1 MEKTYKEFSNKNIP
15 VINQKMY
22 DFLEETHQSSLL
34 FESMTYS
41 LDAGGK
47 RFRPLLLLATIAFF
61 DKILEKPHYEVAA
74 ALEMIHTYSLIH
86 DDLPAMDDDDLRR
99 GKLTNHKVYGEATA
113 ILSGDALLTEAFHL
127 VSTIEVDSSL
137 KVELIRLLA
146 KAAGSEGMI
155 AGQVEDV
162 LGEGKKISLRELQRM
177 HYKKTG
183 ALIQYAV
190 EAGVLISGQTF
201 EMKKWLLEYAQ
212 NLGIAF
218 QIKDDLLDVIGEEHV
233 IGKKTG
239 ADEAHNKNTYVSLL
253 GLEGATKAFEN
264 HCDLA
269 TESLKKAKSLLNH
282 PDSNTFLEQII
293 EELKVR

>member
-1 MEKTYKEFSNKNIP
+1 MSRYKEFSKQNIP

-22 DFLEETHQSSLL
+22 DFLEKTSQSEIL
-34 FESMTYS
+34 FDSMVYS

-47 RFRPLLLLATIAFF
+47 RFRPLLLLATVDFF
-61 DKILEKPHYEVAA
+61 GQTLENSHYEIAA

-99 GKLTNHKVYGEATA
+99 GKPTNHKVYGEGLA
-113 ILSGDALLTEAFHL
+113 ILAGDALLTESFHL
-127 VSTIEVDSSL
+127 VAEMEVESAL

-146 KAAGSEGMI
+146 KASGSAGMI

-162 LGEGKKISLRELQRM
+162 LGEGKKINFRELQKM
-177 HYKKTG
+177 HQKKTG
-183 ALIQYAV
+183 MLIQFAV
-190 EAGVLISGQTF
+190 EAGVLMSTQSF

-212 NLGIAF
+212 NVGIAF
-218 QIKDDLLDVIGEEHV
+218 QIRDDLLDVLGDEAA
-233 IGKKTG
+233 IGKKVG

-253 GLEGATKAFEN
+253 GIEGATKAFEN

-269 TESLKKAKSLLNH
+269 TESLQKAKGLLNK
-282 PDSNTFLEQII
+282 SEEVTLLEIII
-293 EELKVR
+293 EELKVI

>member
-1 MEKTYKEFSNKNIP
+1 MSRYKEFSKQNIP

-22 DFLEETHQSSLL
+22 DFLEKTSQSEIL
-34 FESMTYS
+34 FDSMVYS

-47 RFRPLLLLATIAFF
+47 RFRPLLLLATVDFF
-61 DKILEKPHYEVAA
+61 GQTLENSHYEIAA

-99 GKLTNHKVYGEATA
+99 GKPTNHKVYGEGLA
-113 ILSGDALLTEAFHL
+113 ILAGDALLTESFHL
-127 VSTIEVDSSL
+127 VSEMEVESAL

-146 KAAGSEGMI
+146 KASGSTGMI

-162 LGEGKKISLRELQRM
+162 LGEGKKINFRDLQKM
-177 HYKKTG
+177 HQKKTG
-183 ALIQYAV
+183 MLIQFAV
-190 EAGVLISGQTF
+190 EAGVLMSTQSF

-212 NLGIAF
+212 NVGIAF
-218 QIKDDLLDVIGEEHV
+218 QIRDDLLDVLGDEAA
-233 IGKKTG
+233 IGKKVG

-253 GLEGATKAFEN
+253 GIEGATKAFEN

-269 TESLKKAKSLLNH
+269 TESLQKAKDLLNK
-282 PDSNTFLEQII
+282 SEEVTLLEIII
-293 EELKVR
+293 EELKVI

>member
-1 MEKTYKEFSNKNIP
+1 MSRYKEFSKQNIP

-22 DFLEETHQSSLL
+22 DFLEKTSQSEIL
-34 FESMTYS
+34 FDSMVYS

-47 RFRPLLLLATIAFF
+47 RFRPLLLLATVDFF
-61 DKILEKPHYEVAA
+61 GQTLENSHYEIAA

-99 GKLTNHKVYGEATA
+99 GKPTNHKVYGEGLA
-113 ILSGDALLTEAFHL
+113 ILAGDALLTESFHL
-127 VSTIEVDSSL
+127 VSEMEVESAL

-146 KAAGSEGMI
+146 KASGSAGMI

-162 LGEGKKISLRELQRM
+162 LGEGKKINFRELQKM
-177 HYKKTG
+177 HQKKTG
-183 ALIQYAV
+183 MLIQFAV
-190 EAGVLISGQTF
+190 EAGVLMSTQSF

-212 NLGIAF
+212 NVGIAF
-218 QIKDDLLDVIGEEHV
+218 QIRDDLLDVLGDEAA
-233 IGKKTG
+233 IGKKVG

-253 GLEGATKAFEN
+253 GIEGATKAFEN

-269 TESLKKAKSLLNH
+269 TESLQKAKDLLNK
-282 PDSNTFLEQII
+282 SEEVTLLEIII
-293 EELKVR
+293 EELKVI

>member
-1 MEKTYKEFSNKNIP
+1 MSRYKEFSKQNIP

-22 DFLEETHQSSLL
+22 DFLEKTSQSEIL
-34 FESMTYS
+34 FDSMVYS

-47 RFRPLLLLATIAFF
+47 RFRPLLLLATVDFF
-61 DKILEKPHYEVAA
+61 GQTLENSHYEIAA

-99 GKLTNHKVYGEATA
+99 GKPTNHKVYGEGLA
-113 ILSGDALLTEAFHL
+113 ILAGDALLTESFHL
-127 VSTIEVDSSL
+127 VAEMEVESAL

-146 KAAGSEGMI
+146 KASGSTGMI

-162 LGEGKKISLRELQRM
+162 LGEGKKINFRELQKM
-177 HYKKTG
+177 HQKKTG
-183 ALIQYAV
+183 MLIQFAV
-190 EAGVLISGQTF
+190 EAGVLMSTQSF

-212 NLGIAF
+212 NVGIAF
-218 QIKDDLLDVIGEEHV
+218 QIRDDLLDVLGDEAA
-233 IGKKTG
+233 IGKKVG

-253 GLEGATKAFEN
+253 GIEGATKAFEN

-269 TESLKKAKSLLNH
+269 TESLQKAKDLLNK
-282 PDSNTFLEQII
+282 SEEVTLLEIII
-293 EELKVR
+293 EELKVI

>member
-1 MEKTYKEFSNKNIP
+1 MSRYKEFSKQNIP

-22 DFLEETHQSSLL
+22 DFLEKTSQSEIL
-34 FESMTYS
+34 FDSMVYS

-47 RFRPLLLLATIAFF
+47 RFRPLLLLATVDFF
-61 DKILEKPHYEVAA
+61 GQTLENSHYKIAA

-99 GKLTNHKVYGEATA
+99 GKPTNHKVYGEGLA
-113 ILSGDALLTEAFHL
+113 ILAGDALLTESFHL
-127 VSTIEVDSSL
+127 VAEMEVESSL

-146 KAAGSEGMI
+146 KASGSTGMI

-162 LGEGKKISLRELQRM
+162 LGEGKKINFRELQKM
-177 HYKKTG
+177 HQKKTG
-183 ALIQYAV
+183 MLIQFAV
-190 EAGVLISGQTF
+190 EAGVLMSTQSF

-212 NLGIAF
+212 NVGIAF
-218 QIKDDLLDVIGEEHV
+218 QIRDDLLDVLGDEAA
-233 IGKKTG
+233 IGKKVG

-253 GLEGATKAFEN
+253 GIEGATKAFEN

-269 TESLKKAKSLLNH
+269 TESLQKAKGLLNK
-282 PDSNTFLEQII
+282 SEEVTLLEIII
-293 EELKVR
+293 EELKVI

>member
-1 MEKTYKEFSNKNIP
+1 MSRYKEFSKQNIP

-22 DFLEETHQSSLL
+22 AFLEKTSQSEIL
-34 FESMTYS
+34 FDSMVYS

-47 RFRPLLLLATIAFF
+47 RFRPLLLLATVDFF
-61 DKILEKPHYEVAA
+61 GQTLENSHYEIAA

-99 GKLTNHKVYGEATA
+99 GKPTNHKVYGEGLA
-113 ILSGDALLTEAFHL
+113 ILAGDALLTESFHL
-127 VSTIEVDSSL
+127 VAEMEVESSL

-146 KAAGSEGMI
+146 KASGSTGMI

-162 LGEGKKISLRELQRM
+162 LGEGKKINFRDLQKM
-177 HYKKTG
+177 HQKKTG
-183 ALIQYAV
+183 MLIQFAV
-190 EAGVLISGQTF
+190 EAGVLMSTQSF

-212 NLGIAF
+212 NVGIAF
-218 QIKDDLLDVIGEEHV
+218 QIRDDLLDVLGDEAA
-233 IGKKTG
+233 IGKKVG

-253 GLEGATKAFEN
+253 GIEGATKAFEN

-269 TESLKKAKSLLNH
+269 TESLQKAKDLLNK
-282 PDSNTFLEQII
+282 SEEVTLLEIII
-293 EELKVR
+293 EELKVI

>member
-1 MEKTYKEFSNKNIP
+1 MSRYKEFSKQNIP

-22 DFLEETHQSSLL
+22 DFLEKTSQSEIL
-34 FESMTYS
+34 FDSMVYS

-47 RFRPLLLLATIAFF
+47 RFRPLLLLATVDFF
-61 DKILEKPHYEVAA
+61 GQTLENSHYEIAA

-99 GKLTNHKVYGEATA
+99 GKPTNHKVYGEGLA
-113 ILSGDALLTEAFHL
+113 ILAGDALLTESFHL
-127 VSTIEVDSSL
+127 VAEMEVESAL

-146 KAAGSEGMI
+146 KASGSTGMI

-162 LGEGKKISLRELQRM
+162 LGEGKKINFRDLQKM
-177 HYKKTG
+177 HQKKTG
-183 ALIQYAV
+183 MLIQFAV
-190 EAGVLISGQTF
+190 EAGVLMSTQSF

-212 NLGIAF
+212 NVGIAF
-218 QIKDDLLDVIGEEHV
+218 QIRDDLLDVLGDEAT
-233 IGKKTG
+233 IGKKIG

-253 GLEGATKAFEN
+253 GIEGATKAFEN

-269 TESLKKAKSLLNH
+269 TESLQKAKDLLNK
-282 PDSNTFLEQII
+282 SEEVTLLEIII
-293 EELKVR
+293 EELKVI

>member
-1 MEKTYKEFSNKNIP
+1 MSRYKEFSKQNIP

-22 DFLEETHQSSLL
+22 DFLEKTSQSEIL
-34 FESMTYS
+34 FDSMVYS

-47 RFRPLLLLATIAFF
+47 RFRPLLLLATVDFF
-61 DKILEKPHYEVAA
+61 GQTLENSHYEIAA

-99 GKLTNHKVYGEATA
+99 GKPTNHKVYGEGLA
-113 ILSGDALLTEAFHL
+113 ILAGDALLTESFHL
-127 VSTIEVDSSL
+127 VSEMEVESAL

-146 KAAGSEGMI
+146 KASGSAGMI

-162 LGEGKKISLRELQRM
+162 LGEGKKINFRELQKM
-177 HYKKTG
+177 HQKKTG
-183 ALIQYAV
+183 MLIQFAV
-190 EAGVLISGQTF
+190 EAGVLMSTQSF

-212 NLGIAF
+212 NIGIAF
-218 QIKDDLLDVIGEEHV
+218 QIRDDLLDVLGDEAT
-233 IGKKTG
+233 IGKKIG

-253 GLEGATKAFEN
+253 GIEGATKAFEN

-269 TESLKKAKSLLNH
+269 TESLQKAKDLLNK
-282 PDSNTFLEQII
+282 SEEVTLLEIII
-293 EELKVR
+293 EELKVI

>member
-1 MEKTYKEFSNKNIP
+1 MSRYKEFSKQNIP

-22 DFLEETHQSSLL
+22 DFLEKTSQSEIL
-34 FESMTYS
+34 FDSMVYS

-47 RFRPLLLLATIAFF
+47 RFRPLLLLATVDFF
-61 DKILEKPHYEVAA
+61 GQTLENSHYEIAA

-99 GKLTNHKVYGEATA
+99 GKPTNHKVYGEGLA
-113 ILSGDALLTEAFHL
+113 ILAGDALLTESFHL
-127 VSTIEVDSSL
+127 VAEMEVESAL

-146 KAAGSEGMI
+146 KSSGSTGMI

-162 LGEGKKISLRELQRM
+162 LGEGKKINFRDLQKM
-177 HYKKTG
+177 HQKKTG
-183 ALIQYAV
+183 MLIQFAV
-190 EAGVLISGQTF
+190 EAGVLMSTQSF

-212 NLGIAF
+212 NVGIAF
-218 QIKDDLLDVIGEEHV
+218 QIRDDLLDVLGDEAT
-233 IGKKTG
+233 IGKKVG

-253 GLEGATKAFEN
+253 GIEGATKAFEN

-269 TESLKKAKSLLNH
+269 TESLQKAKDLLNK
-282 PDSNTFLEQII
+282 SEEVTLLEIII
-293 EELKVR
+293 EELKVI

>member
-1 MEKTYKEFSNKNIP
+1 MSRYKEFSKQNIP

-22 DFLEETHQSSLL
+22 DFLEKTSQSEIL
-34 FESMTYS
+34 FDSMVFS

-47 RFRPLLLLATIAFF
+47 RFRPLLLLATVDFF
-61 DKILEKPHYEVAA
+61 GQTLENSHYEIAA

-99 GKLTNHKVYGEATA
+99 GKPTNHKVYGEGLA
-113 ILSGDALLTEAFHL
+113 ILAGDALLTESFHL
-127 VSTIEVDSSL
+127 VSEIEVESAL

-146 KAAGSEGMI
+146 KASGSAGMI

-162 LGEGKKISLRELQRM
+162 LGEGKKINFRELQKM
-177 HYKKTG
+177 HQKKTG
-183 ALIQYAV
+183 MLIQFAV
-190 EAGVLISGQTF
+190 EAGVLMSTQSF

-212 NLGIAF
+212 NVGIAF
-218 QIKDDLLDVIGEEHV
+218 QIRDDLLDVLGDEAA
-233 IGKKTG
+233 IGKKVG

-253 GLEGATKAFEN
+253 GIEGATKAFEN

-269 TESLKKAKSLLNH
+269 TESLQKAKDLLNK
-282 PDSNTFLEQII
+282 SEEVTLLEIII
-293 EELKVR
+293 EELKVI

>member
-1 MEKTYKEFSNKNIP
+1 MSRYKEFSKQNIP

-22 DFLEETHQSSLL
+22 DFLEKTSQSEIL
-34 FESMTYS
+34 FDSMVYS

-47 RFRPLLLLATIAFF
+47 RFRPLLLLATVDFF
-61 DKILEKPHYEVAA
+61 GQTLENSHYEIAA

-99 GKLTNHKVYGEATA
+99 GKPTNHKVYGEGLA
-113 ILSGDALLTEAFHL
+113 ILAGDALLTESFHL
-127 VSTIEVDSSL
+127 VAEMEVESSL

-146 KAAGSEGMI
+146 KASGSTGMI

-162 LGEGKKISLRELQRM
+162 LGEGKKINFRELQKM
-177 HYKKTG
+177 HQKKTG
-183 ALIQYAV
+183 MLIQFAV
-190 EAGVLISGQTF
+190 EAGVLMSTQSF

-212 NLGIAF
+212 NVGIAF
-218 QIKDDLLDVIGEEHV
+218 QIRDDLLDVLGDETA
-233 IGKKTG
+233 IGKKVG

-253 GLEGATKAFEN
+253 GIEGATKAFEN

-269 TESLKKAKSLLNH
+269 TESLQKAKGLLNK
-282 PDSNTFLEQII
+282 SEEVTLLEIII
-293 EELKVR
+293 EELKVI

>member
-1 MEKTYKEFSNKNIP
+1 MSRYKEFSKQNIP

-22 DFLEETHQSSLL
+22 DFLEKTSQSEIL
-34 FESMTYS
+34 FDSMVYS

-47 RFRPLLLLATIAFF
+47 RFRPLLLLATVDFF
-61 DKILEKPHYEVAA
+61 GQTLENSHYEIAA

-99 GKLTNHKVYGEATA
+99 GKPTNHKVYGEGLA
-113 ILSGDALLTEAFHL
+113 ILAGDALLTESFHL
-127 VSTIEVDSSL
+127 VAEMEVESAL

-146 KAAGSEGMI
+146 KASGSAGMI

-162 LGEGKKISLRELQRM
+162 LGEGKKINFRELQKM
-177 HYKKTG
+177 HQKKTG
-183 ALIQYAV
+183 MLIQFAV
-190 EAGVLISGQTF
+190 EAGVLMSTQSF

-212 NLGIAF
+212 NVGIAF
-218 QIKDDLLDVIGEEHV
+218 QIRDDLLDVLGDEAA
-233 IGKKTG
+233 IGKKVG

-253 GLEGATKAFEN
+253 GIEGATKAFEN

-269 TESLKKAKSLLNH
+269 TESLQKAKDLLNK
-282 PDSNTFLEQII
+282 SEEVTLLEIII
-293 EELKVR
+293 EELKVI

>member
-1 MEKTYKEFSNKNIP
+1 MSRYKEFSKQNIP

-22 DFLEETHQSSLL
+22 DFLEKTSQSEIL
-34 FESMTYS
+34 FDSMVYS

-47 RFRPLLLLATIAFF
+47 RFRPLLLLATVDFF
-61 DKILEKPHYEVAA
+61 GQTLEKSHYEVAA

-99 GKLTNHKVYGEATA
+99 GKPTNHKVYGEGLA
-113 ILSGDALLTEAFHL
+113 ILAGDALLTESFHL
-127 VSTIEVDSSL
+127 VAEMEVESAL

-146 KAAGSEGMI
+146 KASGSTGMI

-162 LGEGKKISLRELQRM
+162 LGEGKKINFRDLQKM
-177 HYKKTG
+177 HQKKTG
-183 ALIQYAV
+183 MLIQFAV
-190 EAGVLISGQTF
+190 EAGVLMSTQSF

-212 NLGIAF
+212 NVGIAF
-218 QIKDDLLDVIGEEHV
+218 QIRDDLLDVLGDEV
-233 IGKKTG
+233 TIGKKVG

-253 GLEGATKAFEN
+253 GIEGATKAFEN

-269 TESLKKAKSLLNH
+269 TESLQKAKDLLNK
-282 PDSNTFLEQII
+282 SEEVTLLEIII
-293 EELKVR
+293 EELKVI

>member
-1 MEKTYKEFSNKNIP
+1 MSRYKEFSKQNIP

-22 DFLEETHQSSLL
+22 DFLEKTSQSEIL
-34 FESMTYS
+34 FDSMVYS

-47 RFRPLLLLATIAFF
+47 RFRPLLLLATVDFF
-61 DKILEKPHYEVAA
+61 GQTLDNSHYEIAA

-99 GKLTNHKVYGEATA
+99 GKPTNHKVYGEGLA
-113 ILSGDALLTEAFHL
+113 ILAGDALLTESFHL
-127 VSTIEVDSSL
+127 VAEMEVESSL

-146 KAAGSEGMI
+146 KASGSTGMI

-162 LGEGKKISLRELQRM
+162 LGEGKKINFRDLQKM
-177 HYKKTG
+177 HQKKTG
-183 ALIQYAV
+183 MLIQFAV
-190 EAGVLISGQTF
+190 EAGVLMSTQSF

-212 NLGIAF
+212 NIGIAF
-218 QIKDDLLDVIGEEHV
+218 QIRDDLLDVLGDEAA
-233 IGKKTG
+233 IGKKVG

-253 GLEGATKAFEN
+253 GIEGATKAFEN

-269 TESLKKAKSLLNH
+269 TESLQKAKDLLNK
-282 PDSNTFLEQII
+282 SEEVTLLEIII
-293 EELKVR
+293 EELKVI

>member
-1 MEKTYKEFSNKNIP
+1 MSRYKEFSKQNIP

-22 DFLEETHQSSLL
+22 DFLEKTSQSEIL
-34 FESMTYS
+34 FDSMVYS

-47 RFRPLLLLATIAFF
+47 RFRPLLLLATVDFF
-61 DKILEKPHYEVAA
+61 GQTLENSHYEIAA

-99 GKLTNHKVYGEATA
+99 GKPTNHKVYGEGLA
-113 ILSGDALLTEAFHL
+113 ILAGDALLTESFHL
-127 VSTIEVDSSL
+127 VSEIEVESAL

-146 KAAGSEGMI
+146 KASGSAGMI

-162 LGEGKKISLRELQRM
+162 LGEGKKINFRELQKM
-177 HYKKTG
+177 HQKKTG
-183 ALIQYAV
+183 MLIQFAV
-190 EAGVLISGQTF
+190 EAGVLMSTQSF

-212 NLGIAF
+212 NVGIAF
-218 QIKDDLLDVIGEEHV
+218 QIRDDLLDVLGDEAA
-233 IGKKTG
+233 IGKKVG

-253 GLEGATKAFEN
+253 GIEGATKAFEN

-269 TESLKKAKSLLNH
+269 TESLQKAKDLLNK
-282 PDSNTFLEQII
+282 SEEVTLLEIII
-293 EELKVR
+293 EELKVI

>member
-1 MEKTYKEFSNKNIP
+1 MSRYKEFSKQNIP

-22 DFLEETHQSSLL
+22 DFLEKTSQSEIL
-34 FESMTYS
+34 FDSMVYS

-47 RFRPLLLLATIAFF
+47 RFRPLLLLATVDFF
-61 DKILEKPHYEVAA
+61 GQTLENSHYEIAA

-99 GKLTNHKVYGEATA
+99 GKPTNHKVYGEGLA
-113 ILSGDALLTEAFHL
+113 ILAGDALLTESFHL
-127 VSTIEVDSSL
+127 VAEMEVESSL

-146 KAAGSEGMI
+146 KASGSTGMI

-162 LGEGKKISLRELQRM
+162 LGEGKKINFRDLQKM
-177 HYKKTG
+177 HQKKTG
-183 ALIQYAV
+183 MLIQFAV
-190 EAGVLISGQTF
+190 EAGVLMSTQSF

-212 NLGIAF
+212 NVGIAF
-218 QIKDDLLDVIGEEHV
+218 QIRDDLLDVLGDEAA
-233 IGKKTG
+233 IGKKVG

-253 GLEGATKAFEN
+253 GIEGATKAFEN

-269 TESLKKAKSLLNH
+269 TESLQKAKDLLNK
-282 PDSNTFLEQII
+282 SEEVTLLEIII
-293 EELKVR
+293 EELKVI

>member
-1 MEKTYKEFSNKNIP
+1 MSRYKEFSKQNIP

-22 DFLEETHQSSLL
+22 DFLEKTSQSEIL
-34 FESMTYS
+34 FDSMVYS

-47 RFRPLLLLATIAFF
+47 RFRPLLLLATVDFF
-61 DKILEKPHYEVAA
+61 GQTLENSHYEIAA

-99 GKLTNHKVYGEATA
+99 GKPTNHKVYGEGLA
-113 ILSGDALLTEAFHL
+113 ILAGDALLTESFHL
-127 VSTIEVDSSL
+127 VAEMEVESAL

-146 KAAGSEGMI
+146 KASGSTGMI

-162 LGEGKKISLRELQRM
+162 LGEGKKINFRELQKM
-177 HYKKTG
+177 HQKKTG
-183 ALIQYAV
+183 MLIQFAV
-190 EAGVLISGQTF
+190 EAGVLMSTQSF

-212 NLGIAF
+212 NVGIAF
-218 QIKDDLLDVIGEEHV
+218 QIRDDLLDVLGDEAA
-233 IGKKTG
+233 IGKKVG

-253 GLEGATKAFEN
+253 GIEGATKAFEN

-269 TESLKKAKSLLNH
+269 TESLQKAKGLLNK
-282 PDSNTFLEQII
+282 SEEVTLLEIII
-293 EELKVR
+293 EELKVI

>member
-1 MEKTYKEFSNKNIP
+1 MSRYKEFSKQNIP

-22 DFLEETHQSSLL
+22 DFLEKTSQSEIL
-34 FESMTYS
+34 FDSMVYS

-47 RFRPLLLLATIAFF
+47 RFRPLLLLATVDFF
-61 DKILEKPHYEVAA
+61 GQTLENSHYEIAA

-99 GKLTNHKVYGEATA
+99 GKPTNHKVYGEGLA
-113 ILSGDALLTEAFHL
+113 ILAGDALLTESFHL
-127 VSTIEVDSSL
+127 VAEMEVESAL

-146 KAAGSEGMI
+146 KASGSTGMI

-162 LGEGKKISLRELQRM
+162 LGEGKKINFRDLQKM
-177 HYKKTG
+177 HQKKTG
-183 ALIQYAV
+183 MLIQFAV
-190 EAGVLISGQTF
+190 EAGVLMSTQSF

-212 NLGIAF
+212 NVGIAF
-218 QIKDDLLDVIGEEHV
+218 QIRDDLLDVLGDEAT
-233 IGKKTG
+233 IGKKVG

-253 GLEGATKAFEN
+253 GIEGATKAFEN

-269 TESLKKAKSLLNH
+269 TESLQKAKDLLNK
-282 PDSNTFLEQII
+282 SEEVTLLEIII
-293 EELKVR
+293 EELKVI

>member
-1 MEKTYKEFSNKNIP
+1 MSRYKEFSKQNIP

-22 DFLEETHQSSLL
+22 DFLEKTSQSEIL
-34 FESMTYS
+34 FDSMVYS

-47 RFRPLLLLATIAFF
+47 RFRPLLLLATVDFF
-61 DKILEKPHYEVAA
+61 GQTLENSHYEIAA

-99 GKLTNHKVYGEATA
+99 GKPTNHKVYGEGLA
-113 ILSGDALLTEAFHL
+113 ILAGDALLTESFHL
-127 VSTIEVDSSL
+127 VAEMEVESSL

-146 KAAGSEGMI
+146 KASGSTGMI

-162 LGEGKKISLRELQRM
+162 LGEGKKINFRELQKM
-177 HYKKTG
+177 HQKKTG
-183 ALIQYAV
+183 MLIQFAV
-190 EAGVLISGQTF
+190 EAGVLMSTQSF

-212 NLGIAF
+212 NVGIAF
-218 QIKDDLLDVIGEEHV
+218 QIRDDLLDVLGDEAA
-233 IGKKTG
+233 IGKKVG

-253 GLEGATKAFEN
+253 GIEGATKAFEN

-269 TESLKKAKSLLNH
+269 TESLQKAKGLLNK
-282 PDSNTFLEQII
+282 SEEVTLLEIII
-293 EELKVR
+293 EELKVI

>member
-1 MEKTYKEFSNKNIP
+1 MSRYKEFSKQNIP

-22 DFLEETHQSSLL
+22 DFLEKTSQSEIL
-34 FESMTYS
+34 FDSMVYS

-47 RFRPLLLLATIAFF
+47 RFRPLLLLATVDFF
-61 DKILEKPHYEVAA
+61 GQTLENSHYEIAA

-99 GKLTNHKVYGEATA
+99 GKPTNHKVYGEGLA
-113 ILSGDALLTEAFHL
+113 ILAGDALLTESFHL
-127 VSTIEVDSSL
+127 VAEMEVESSL

-146 KAAGSEGMI
+146 KASGSTGMI

-162 LGEGKKISLRELQRM
+162 LGEGKKINFRELQKM
-177 HYKKTG
+177 HQKKTG
-183 ALIQYAV
+183 MLIQFAV
-190 EAGVLISGQTF
+190 EAGVLMSTQSF

-212 NLGIAF
+212 NVGIAF
-218 QIKDDLLDVIGEEHV
+218 QIRDDLLDVLGDEAA
-233 IGKKTG
+233 IGKKVG

-253 GLEGATKAFEN
+253 GIEGATKAFEN

-269 TESLKKAKSLLNH
+269 TESLQKAKGLLNK
-282 PDSNTFLEQII
+282 SEKVTLLEIII
-293 EELKVR
+293 EELKVI

>member
-1 MEKTYKEFSNKNIP
+1 MSRYKEFSKQNIP

-22 DFLEETHQSSLL
+22 DFLEKTSQSEIL
-34 FESMTYS
+34 FDSMVYS

-47 RFRPLLLLATIAFF
+47 RFRPLLLLATADFF
-61 DKILEKPHYEVAA
+61 GQTLENSHYEIAA

-99 GKLTNHKVYGEATA
+99 GKPTNHKVYGEGLA
-113 ILSGDALLTEAFHL
+113 ILAGDALLTESFHL
-127 VSTIEVDSSL
+127 VAEMEVESSL

-146 KAAGSEGMI
+146 KASGSTGMI

-162 LGEGKKISLRELQRM
+162 LGEGKKINFRELQKM
-177 HYKKTG
+177 HQKKTG
-183 ALIQYAV
+183 MLIQFAV
-190 EAGVLISGQTF
+190 EAGVLMSTQSF

-212 NLGIAF
+212 NVGIAF
-218 QIKDDLLDVIGEEHV
+218 QIRDDLLDVLGDEAA
-233 IGKKTG
+233 IGKKVG

-253 GLEGATKAFEN
+253 GIEGATKAFEN

-269 TESLKKAKSLLNH
+269 TESLQKAKGLLNK
-282 PDSNTFLEQII
+282 SEEVTLLEIII
-293 EELKVR
+293 EELKVI